1 MPEIEQKAFWLAFSE
16 IFKVNFRRFEGAI
29 ANIEVIKRREMMNF
43 KKVVIGSFVTGAL
56 LAGSVS
62 PVFAHDNGGKGGRG
76 HHGGKAVTSL
86 VTQGTITQAQAD
98 AFTNAMKIKLDEKFT
113 SKLNSVLADLVNKN
127 SLTQVKADAIKAT
140 ATNKKGLR
148 DLVNAG
154 TITKAEAQ
162 LVHSSL
168 KALPKEDVS
177 ALRDQV
183 LADLVSKNTL
193 TQSQADA
200 IKNVKQNW
208 VKRLGKHRGANIGTA
223 SNASLTF

>member
-1 MPEIEQKAFWLAFSE
+1 MKL
-16 IFKVNFRRFEGAI
+16 
-29 ANIEVIKRREMMNF
+29 
-43 KKVVIGSFVTGAL
+43 KKVVIGSLVAGTL
-56 LAGSVS
+56 IAGSVS

-76 HHGGKAVTSL
+76 NHGGKAVNSL

-98 AFTNAMKIKLDEKFT
+98 AFSNAMKAKLDEKFNL
-113 SKLNSVLADLVNKN
+113 KLNSVLVDLVNKN
-127 SLTQVKADAIKAT
+127 SLTQVKADAIKAS
-140 ATNKKGLR
+140 ATNKKRGLR

-154 TITKAEAQ
+154 TISREEAQ
-162 LVHSSL
+162 LVHSAL

-177 ALRDQV
+177 TLRDQV

-208 VKRLGKHRGANIGTA
+208 VKKLGKHRGANIGTA